1 MLSSQSLIRVQKAL
15 VAFCY
20 IALLG
25 AALAMLAGG
34 GKKLA
39 FILGAGGTIFA
50 ALSLVIG
57 ALVKRT
63 IAMEANPYFI
73 LAKLYQQTSR
83 RPPPVH
89 PVRIAIRPVSGNG
102 TSYIVTICNTGKD
115 IFTNGRLDHSELLHP
130 GKFGLDDTHM
140 PSNIWR
146 QPPVLFQ
153 SLGPGEEIT
162 FEVQGYNV
170 PEKYDGPRETTVNFA
185 ATYFNGVEP
194 ITSNTI
200 TAGVSMAW

>member
-1 MLSSQSLIRVQKAL
+1 MLSSRSLIRVQKAL

-20 IALLG
+20 LALLG
-25 AALAMLAGG
+25 AAVAMLSGG

-50 ALSLVIG
+50 VLSLGIG
-57 ALVKRT
+57 ALVKRA
-63 IAMEANPYFI
+63 IAMEANPFFN
-73 LAKLYQQTSR
+73 LAKLYQQASR
-83 RPPPVH
+83 RPPPVY
-89 PVRIAIRPVSGNG
+89 PVRITIRPVSGDG
-102 TSYIVTICNTGKD
+102 ARYIVAICNTGKD
-115 IFTNGRLDHSELLHP
+115 IFTNGSLDHSQLLHP

-140 PSNIWR
+140 PANIWC
-146 QPPVLFQ
+146 QAPVLFQ
-153 SLGPGEEIT
+153 SLAPGDELT

-170 PEKYDGPRETTVNFA
+170 LGEYDGPRETRVHFA